1 MIDLST
7 TYMGMKLRSPIV
19 ASSSPLCERIDS
31 LKRLEDAGVG
41 AVVLP
46 SLFEEQLSLE
56 GMNLADSLDQGADS
70 FPEAHSFFPE
80 LRDYKMGPDLYLE
93 HIQQAKEA
101 LGIPVIASLNGTTPR
116 GWVKFALDM
125 QQAGADALELN
136 MYNVPTDPDQS
147 AAELETQYL
156 ELVGMVC
163 ARVGIPV
170 SVKISPFYTAPR
182 HFARQ
187 LTFEGA
193 DALVLFNRFYQ
204 PDFDIENLD
213 VVPNLRLSTS
223 EELRLRLRWVAIL
236 FDPDNMADL
245 AVTGGVHGSRDVLKC
260 MMAGASV
267 ACMTSALLLH
277 GPGYVSKVH
286 DEMRAW
292 MAEHEYVSLEQMRG
306 NMALRTSPNPA
317 EFERANYIKILS
329 SYLGDQARV

>member
-19 ASSSPLCERIDS
+19 ASASPLSDRIDS
-31 LKRLEDAGVG
+31 LKRLEEAGVG

-56 GMNLADSLDQGADS
+56 SINLAESLDQGADS
-70 FPEAHSFFPE
+70 FAEAHSFFPD

-101 LGIPVIASLNGTTPR
+101 LSIPVIASLNGTTPR

-136 MYNVPTDPDQS
+136 MYNVPTDVNQS
-147 AAELETQYL
+147 AAELEAQYL
-156 ELVGMVC
+156 ELVGLVC

-170 SVKISPFYTAPR
+170 SVKLSPFFTAPR

-204 PDFDIENLD
+204 PDFDIEALE

-223 EELRLRLRWVAIL
+223 EELRLRLRWVSIL
-236 FDPDNMADL
+236 YDPGQMADL
-245 AVTGGVHGSRDVLKC
+245 AVTGGVHSARDVIKC
-260 MMAGASV
+260 MMAGANV
-267 ACMTSALLLH
+267 ACMTSALLAH
-277 GPGYVSKVH
+277 GILYATRVL
-286 DEMRAW
+286 DDMRAW
-292 MAEHEYVSLEQMRG
+292 MAEREYVSIEQMRG
-306 NMALRTSPNPA
+306 SMSLRASPNPA
-317 EFERANYIKILS
+317 DYERANYIKILS
-329 SYLGDQARV
+329 SYVVDGARV